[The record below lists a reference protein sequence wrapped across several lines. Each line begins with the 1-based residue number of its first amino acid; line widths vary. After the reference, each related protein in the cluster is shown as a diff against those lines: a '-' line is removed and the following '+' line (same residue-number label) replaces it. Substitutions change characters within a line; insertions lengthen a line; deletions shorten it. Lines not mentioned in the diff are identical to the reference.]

1 LIHQVNNRENFMKN
15 KHSQSSP
22 NLLPTAGKRLTIA
35 IGMALATPAGVFAQS
50 TGTLYLEQI
59 EEVLVVGSTQLNLGG
74 VTAQTATKARVSVLG
89 ETLLN
94 QSPGQSFLDSLNQV
108 PGLNFTNSDAYG
120 SSGGNI
126 RLRGF
131 DGNRVS
137 LTFDGIPLNDT
148 GNYATYTNQMV
159 DPELI
164 EQVDVNLGTTDV
176 DSPTASAI
184 GGTINAR
191 TRRPTE
197 EAGGMMSVSTGQDS
211 FRRYLGRYDTGSFG
225 PMDTRA
231 WVSLSHAANDK
242 FKGPGEMEKYQING
256 MIQQDL
262 ENGNFMS
269 LALHYN
275 QNRNNF
281 YRNTT
286 EANWNQFGRDYDN
299 LASCT
304 RAGTVAGSRDDD
316 NATPVAGTSAV
327 PAADNLAN
335 PSSCTNFYGL
345 RINPSNTGNLRGNSL
360 WNISDNVR
368 ITIDPYFQ
376 YVLANG
382 GGTGVFAETPAATAA
397 DRRIIGNRGVAG
409 FDINGDGDIL
419 DNIRLYTPNT
429 TNTRRYGVNASLIWD
444 LDETQRVRFAYAW
457 DYGEHRQT
465 GAFGFLDA
473 AGDPED
479 VFGGRNGR
487 PVMTA
492 DGNFMRGRDRYSIAE
507 LNQLSAEYVTDLMD
521 DRMTLTLGL
530 RAPFFARELNQYCH
544 TQNGTG
550 NVLCTTQ
557 QVATTLP
564 NGNVQFGGAT
574 TEYIAPFSTKVEF
587 DDILPNIGFTLALN
601 DSNSLF
607 GSYAGGLSA
616 PRTDNLYSVRRQ
628 ANGTLGRA
636 NPDPEESSSFDLGWR
651 LSHNAVL
658 ASATLWKT
666 DYKNRIVSSFDE
678 ELGFSVDRNVGDVD
692 LMGLDMQ
699 AGWAMTESFTISG
712 MASWNDSELQD
723 NLRINATTVLPTAGK
738 KLVETP
744 EWSYGMRLELSP
756 SDQFQVGLEGK
767 WVDERFSS
775 DLNDARVDSYVLFHL
790 NASYA
795 FNVGSSNTLLARLNV
810 YNLLDEEFFGNIS
823 SSTGTVAQPG
833 FTPSQP
839 NLSIGA
845 PRAAS
850 VSLQYSF

>member
-1 LIHQVNNRENFMKN
+1 MKH
-15 KHSQSSP
+15 KIAQSSP
-22 NLLPTAGKRLTIA
+22 AALPPACNRLTLA
-35 IGMALATPAGVFAQS
+35 ICLALATPAGAFAQS
-50 TGTLYLEQI
+50 TGTQYVEQL
-59 EEVLVVGSTQLNLGG
+59 EEVLVTGSTKLNLGG

-89 ETLLN
+89 DSLLN
-94 QSPGQSFLDSLNQV
+94 QSSGQTFLDSLNQV
-108 PGLNFTNSDAYG
+108 PGFNFTNNDAYG

-159 DPELI
+159 DAELI

-184 GGTINAR
+184 GGTINTR

-197 EAGGMMSVSTGQDS
+197 EAGGLVSVSTGQDS
-211 FRRYLGRYDTGSFG
+211 FRRYHGRYDTGSFG

-231 WVSLSHAANDK
+231 WVSMSHAANDK
-242 FKGPGEMEKYQING
+242 FKGPGDMEKYQVNA

-275 QNRNNF
+275 ENRNNF

-304 RAGTVAGSRDDD
+304 RAGTVSGTRDDD
-316 NATPVAGTSAV
+316 NATPVASTPELPSG
-327 PAADNLAN
+327 DNLAN

-368 ITIDPYFQ
+368 ISIDPYFQ

-382 GGTGVFAETPAATAA
+382 GGTGVFAETPSATGA
-397 DRRIIGNRGVAG
+397 DLRIIGNRSVAG

-419 DNIRLYTPNT
+419 DNVRLYTPNT

-444 LDETQRVRFAYAW
+444 LDDTQRLRFAYAW
-457 DYGEHRQT
+457 DYGKHRQT
-465 GAFGFLDA
+465 GAFGYLNA
-473 AGDPED
+473 SGEPEN

-487 PVMTA
+487 QVMTA
-492 DGNFMRGRDRYSIAE
+492 DGSFMRGRDRYSIAE
-507 LNQLSAEYVTDLMD
+507 LNQISAEYVTDLMD

-530 RAPFFARELNQYCH
+530 RAPFFERELNQYCY
-544 TQNGTG
+544 TQNGSG

-557 QVATTLP
+557 PVASTLP

-574 TEYIAPFSTKVEF
+574 TEYIAPFSAKAEF

-601 DSNSLF
+601 DNNSLF

-616 PRTDNLYSVRRQ
+616 PRTDNLYSVRRL
-628 ANGTLGRA
+628 ANGALGRA

-651 LSHNAVL
+651 FNYNDVL

-692 LMGLDMQ
+692 LMGLDAQ
-699 AGWAMTESFTISG
+699 VGWAVTEIFTLSG

-723 NLRINATTVLPTAGK
+723 NLRISATTVLPTAGK

-744 EWSYGMRLELSP
+744 EWSYGLRLELNP
-756 SDQFQVGLEGK
+756 SERFNVGLESK
-767 WVDERFSS
+767 WVDERYST
-775 DLNDARVDSYVLFHL
+775 DLNDAVVDSYVLIHL

-795 FNVGSSNTLLARLNV
+795 FDVGNSNTLLARLNV
-810 YNLLDEEFFGNIS
+810 YNLMDEEFFSNIS
-823 SSTGTVAQPG
+823 SSTGAVALPG

-839 NLSIGA
+839 FLSIGA

-850 VSLQYSF
+850 MSLQYSF